1 MKGKRVVVGL
11 SGGVDSSV
19 AAYILKKQGYEVI
32 GIFMKNWHDDTVTI
46 SNECPWLEDSY
57 DAVLVSQK
65 LNIPFQTIDLSKEYK
80 TKVVDYMFDEYSKG
94 RTPNPDILCNR
105 EIKFDLFLNISLS
118 LGADFVGTGHYCQK
132 KEIIINKKKYNRLL
146 QGQDSKKD
154 QSYFLCQISQE
165 QLNKTLF
172 PIGHMKK
179 SEVRRIAM
187 EAGLN
192 TADKKDSQGL
202 CFIGKVKLPDFL
214 QQRLKPKKGDIV
226 KIPETLSCYKKYKSF
241 LMKSEKIYNA
251 ELAKPFKYKINEGK
265 IIGAHKGAHYF
276 TIGQRKGL
284 ALGGSKKPLFVL
296 FTDIK
301 NNIIY
306 VGEGKKHP
314 GLYRKALRVLN
325 SQTHWLR
332 DDMKLN
338 KGESLK
344 VKARIRYRQNLID
357 AILIQKD
364 KYLYIFFDKL
374 QLSITPGQ
382 FIAWYIKNEVIGSGI
397 ILE

>member
-1 MKGKRVVVGL
+1 MCLHV
-11 SGGVDSSV
+11 
-19 AAYILKKQGYEVI
+19 
-32 GIFMKNWHDDTVTI
+32 KN
-46 SNECPWLEDSY
+46 
-57 DAVLVSQK
+57 
-65 LNIPFQTIDLSKEYK
+65 
-80 TKVVDYMFDEYSKG
+80 M
-94 RTPNPDILCNR
+94 
-105 EIKFDLFLNISLS
+105 
-118 LGADFVGTGHYCQK
+118 
-132 KEIIINKKKYNRLL
+132 
-146 QGQDSKKD
+146 
-154 QSYFLCQISQE
+154 
-165 QLNKTLF
+165 
-172 PIGHMKK
+172 
-179 SEVRRIAM
+179 
-187 EAGLN
+187 
-192 TADKKDSQGL
+192 
-202 CFIGKVKLPDFL
+202 FL
-214 QQRLKPKKGDIV
+214 Q
-226 KIPETLSCYKKYKSF
+226 
-241 LMKSEKIYNA
+241 EKNRDY
-251 ELAKPFKYKINEGK
+251 
-265 IIGAHKGAHYF
+265 
-276 TIGQRKGL
+276 
-284 ALGGSKKPLFVL
+284 
-296 FTDIK
+296 K